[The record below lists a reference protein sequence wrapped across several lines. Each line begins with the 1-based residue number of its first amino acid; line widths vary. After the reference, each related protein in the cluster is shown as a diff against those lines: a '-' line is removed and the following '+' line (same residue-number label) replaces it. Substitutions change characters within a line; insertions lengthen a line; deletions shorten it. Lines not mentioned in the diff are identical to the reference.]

1 MANKFEK
8 IINSFQFDKPSK
20 KQAALFLKA
29 AKRQIV
35 DLVKTKIKKIQKN
48 CFLREKFGFQK
59 YGAGVR
65 KYSFNRVSCMLS
77 QTPKIKNVLG
87 EHGDLSFY
95 ENNTLAEGLTVRIR
109 RFGGNH
115 NNFFYLK
122 FSKSEILS
130 IGTYGTDWIIY
141 KKLNE

>member
-48 CFLREKFGFQK
+48 CFLRENLVSKNTVLVCENIALIGFLVCYRKHQK
-59 YGAGVR
+59 SRMY
-65 KYSFNRVSCMLS
+65 
-77 QTPKIKNVLG
+77 
-87 EHGDLSFY
+87 
-95 ENNTLAEGLTVRIR
+95 
-109 RFGGNH
+109 
-115 NNFFYLK
+115 
-122 FSKSEILS
+122 
-130 IGTYGTDWIIY
+130 
-141 KKLNE
+141 